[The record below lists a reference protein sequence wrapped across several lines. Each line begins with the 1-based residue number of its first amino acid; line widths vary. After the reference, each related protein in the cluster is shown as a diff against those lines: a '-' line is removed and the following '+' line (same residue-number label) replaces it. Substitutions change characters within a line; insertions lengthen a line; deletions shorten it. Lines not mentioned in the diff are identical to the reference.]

1 MTQQSELEKTQLEIA
16 RLQLEQE
23 RHKLAQMQR
32 RSEAVGGLGRGVK
45 KVGEAAKKAAL
56 WALFVALGAALGAA
70 VCSLSSAAVLAVISS
85 ASCRA
90 VPGADLLYR
99 AGCAIGEKS
108 GMLALIAAIGMAYGA
123 YEGHRVYHTPPKR

>member
-1 MTQQSELEKTQLEIA
+1 MTQQTELEKTQLEIA

-23 RHKLAQMQR
+23 KHKLAQMQR
-32 RSEAVGGLGRGVK
+32 RSEAVSGLERGEEGGGGVEK
-45 KVGEAAKKAAL
+45 TAL

-70 VCSLSSAAVLAVISS
+70 VGSLSSAAVFAVISS

-99 AGCAIGEKS
+99 VGCAVGEKS
-108 GMLALIAAIGMAYGA
+108 GMVALVAIIGVAYGA
-123 YEGHRVYHTPPKR
+123 YEGHRVYRTPPKR

>member
-1 MTQQSELEKTQLEIA
+1 MTQQTELEKTQLEIA

-23 RHKLAQMQR
+23 RRKLAGMQR
-32 RSEAVGGLGRGVK
+32 RSEAVGSLGRGVK
-45 KVGEAAKKAAL
+45 KVGEASKKTAL

-70 VCSLSSAAVLAVISS
+70 VGSLSSAAVFAVISS

-99 AGCAIGEKS
+99 VGCAVGEKS
-108 GMLALIAAIGMAYGA
+108 GMVALVATIGVAYGA
-123 YEGHRVYHTPPKR
+123 YGGHRVYRTPPKR